1 MVLDVAIFF
10 ERVRHLGNTMH
21 DEVRRVMVSF
31 AFLANVN
38 SANQAEEL
46 LEEWRG
52 WSSVDT
58 LVSLRTHVLV
68 EMEYIYGTFSMTV

>member
-38 SANQAEEL
+38 SANRAEEL
-46 LEEWRG
+46 LEEWRLVKRG
-52 WSSVDT
+52 HISVIT
-58 LVSLRTHVLV
+58 NTRTR
-68 EMEYIYGTFSMTV
+68 